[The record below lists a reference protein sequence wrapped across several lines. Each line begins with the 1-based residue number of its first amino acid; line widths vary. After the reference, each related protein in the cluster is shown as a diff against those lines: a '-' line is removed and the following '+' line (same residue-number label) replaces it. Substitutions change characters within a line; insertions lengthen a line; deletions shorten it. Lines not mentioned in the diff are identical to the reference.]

1 MRKIKL
7 KREFSKT
14 FESGFDDFIDSCKAR
29 NLREGTIKHYK
40 ESYKSIIRFIDP
52 DIAINSIDGKVFN
65 EFVKDRKEFRKIDL
79 VSMAL
84 KEYMETHK

>member
-52 DIAINSIDGKVFN
+52 EIAINSIDEKVFN
-65 EFVKDRKEFRKIDL
+65 EFVKDCRDL
-79 VSMAL
+79 NVSSQTVYTYSRDL
-84 KEYMETHK
+84 K